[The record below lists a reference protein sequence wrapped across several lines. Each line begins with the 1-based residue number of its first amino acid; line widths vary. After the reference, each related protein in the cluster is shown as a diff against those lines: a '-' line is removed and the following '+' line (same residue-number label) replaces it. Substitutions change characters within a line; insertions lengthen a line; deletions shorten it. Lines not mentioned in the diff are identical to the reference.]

1 MPTLPLDKLPER
13 SAAYSAAHL
22 RPDQA
27 LIDQS
32 VMATTAHPLAMEA
45 MTYSYCHA
53 VVMREPKSFLSG
65 TKFSDLQVILA
76 ALSDSDEVLLV
87 SYQTSTSRREPLSG
101 HGRTFDFIL
110 HPMTFNI
117 LQTGS
122 GTWRS

>member
-1 MPTLPLDKLPER
+1 MPTLPLDQLPER

-32 VMATTAHPLAMEA
+32 VMATTAHPLAIEA
-45 MTYSYCHA
+45 MTFAYCHV
-53 VVMREPKSFLSG
+53 VVMREPKSFLSR
-65 TKFSDLQVILA
+65 TQFSDLQAVQA
-76 ALSDSDEVLLV
+76 ALSDSDDVLLV
-87 SYQTSTSRREPLSG
+87 SYHTSTSLPEPLSG

-117 LQTGS
+117 LQSGS